1 MIEKSVFV
9 DLSDYFSRIDIYGE
23 DSLDLLDRLSTNK
36 LDDLTDPFMGMHS
49 VLTTN
54 KGRIIDLLSV
64 NRLPDKVLLMTAGE
78 SKNKVIDWIEF
89 YTIMEDVTLK
99 DVSTETCHF
108 RLIGDSWEDLFP
120 TMTDLPIHNS
130 FIWEFEGESFIAIKE
145 EMSSFPCVDVIGTA
159 GVKNKLTQV
168 FSTKSNSLT
177 LEEFT
182 QLRLELGIP
191 AFGYE
196 LTEDFNPLEAGL
208 ISHINFNKGC
218 YIGQEVVA
226 RLNTYDKVQRKLVR
240 LSWEGIPAEKDITY
254 DGHLVGVI
262 TSAMNGAGL
271 GFVRNSH
278 AELSKE
284 LECGNQK
291 VMVTEILAE

>member
-1 MIEKSVFV
+1 MFV

-78 SKNKVIDWIEF
+78 SKNKDIDWIEF
-89 YTIMEDVTLK
+89 YTIMEDVTVK

-108 RLIGDSWEDLFP
+108 RLIGDSWEELFP
-120 TMTDLPIHNS
+120 RMTDLSIHNS

-145 EMSSFPCVDVIGTA
+145 EMSSFPCVDIIGTT
-159 GVKNKLTQV
+159 GSKNKLNQV
-168 FSTKSNSLT
+168 FSAECKSLS

-240 LSWEGIPAEKDITY
+240 LSWEGILAEKDITY
-254 DGHLVGVI
+254 DGRLVGVI
-262 TSAMNGAGL
+262 TSAMKGAGL
-271 GFVRNSH
+271 GFIRNSH
-278 AELSKE
+278 AELSRE

-291 VMVTEILAE
+291 VMVTEILAK

>member
-23 DSLDLLDRLSTNK
+23 DSIDLLDRLSTNK
-36 LDDLTDPFMGMHS
+36 LDDLTDPFMGMRS

-120 TMTDLPIHNS
+120 TMTDLSIHNS
-130 FIWEFEGESFIAIKE
+130 FIWEFEGESFIAIKLPF
-145 EMSSFPCVDVIGTA
+145 SPSFIHSRQPDVLDRIKGMPDA
-159 GVKNKLTQV
+159 AA
-168 FSTKSNSLT
+168 SIAA
-177 LEEFT
+177 
-182 QLRLELGIP
+182 LGRP
-191 AFGYE
+191 S
-196 LTEDFNPLEAGL
+196 P
-208 ISHINFNKGC
+208 
-218 YIGQEVVA
+218 
-226 RLNTYDKVQRKLVR
+226 
-240 LSWEGIPAEKDITY
+240 Y
-254 DGHLVGVI
+254 DGRTKI
-262 TSAMNGAGL
+262 SE
-271 GFVRNSH
+271 FRYCFSI
-278 AELSKE
+278 SS
-284 LECGNQK
+284 
-291 VMVTEILAE
+291 

>member
-1 MIEKSVFV
+1 
-9 DLSDYFSRIDIYGE
+9 
-23 DSLDLLDRLSTNK
+23 
-36 LDDLTDPFMGMHS
+36 
-49 VLTTN
+49 
-54 KGRIIDLLSV
+54 
-64 NRLPDKVLLMTAGE
+64 
-78 SKNKVIDWIEF
+78 
-89 YTIMEDVTLK
+89 
-99 DVSTETCHF
+99 
-108 RLIGDSWEDLFP
+108 
-120 TMTDLPIHNS
+120 
-130 FIWEFEGESFIAIKE
+130 
-145 EMSSFPCVDVIGTA
+145 MSSFPCVDVIGTA
-159 GVKNKLTQV
+159 GAKSKLNQV
-168 FSTKSNSLT
+168 FSTEFKSLT

-182 QLRLELGIP
+182 QLRMELGIP

-240 LSWEGIPAEKDITY
+240 ASGECILAEQDLTY
-254 DGHLVGVI
+254 DGRLVGVV

-271 GFVRNSH
+271 GFIRNSH
-278 AELSKE
+278 AELSRE